1 MDEKWW
7 VTNPRA
13 RRRSKNANMAKNQ
26 GNRAEMARTSAAAQA
41 TVASAI
47 PCEPMPPPPDLPPEQ
62 QKDWQDLVGNL
73 PSNWFST
80 HDKPLLVELVRHQ
93 AIARQLSAEIAKMRR
108 WSLNDLSARTAKRR
122 AIFVRLLRSA
132 VLESE
137 TIARLCTRLRLTPQ
151 SQQRSRDAGIARSR
165 SASGPRPCDG

>member
-1 MDEKWW
+1 M
-7 VTNPRA
+7 
-13 RRRSKNANMAKNQ
+13 S
-26 GNRAEMARTSAAAQA
+26 RTSAAAQ
-41 TVASAI
+41 VVCAI
-47 PCEPMPPPPDLPPEQ
+47 PAAPLPAPDYLTPEQ

-93 AIARQLSAEIAKMRR
+93 ASARQLSAEIAKIRR
-108 WSLNDLSARTAKRR
+108 WSLTDLSARTAKRR

-151 SQQRSRDAGIARSR
+151 SQQRTRDAGIARQR
-165 SASGPRPCDG
+165 APSGPRPWDG

>member
-1 MDEKWW
+1 
-7 VTNPRA
+7 
-13 RRRSKNANMAKNQ
+13 
-26 GNRAEMARTSAAAQA
+26 
-41 TVASAI
+41 
-47 PCEPMPPPPDLPPEQ
+47 
-62 QKDWQDLVGNL
+62 
-73 PSNWFST
+73 
-80 HDKPLLVELVRHQ
+80 LLVELVRHQ
-93 AIARQLSAEIAKMRR
+93 AIARQLSAEIVKMRR

-165 SASGPRPCDG
+165 SASGPRPWDG

>member
-1 MDEKWW
+1 
-7 VTNPRA
+7 
-13 RRRSKNANMAKNQ
+13 
-26 GNRAEMARTSAAAQA
+26 
-41 TVASAI
+41 
-47 PCEPMPPPPDLPPEQ
+47 LPPEQ

-73 PSNWFST
+73 PSNWFSA

-93 AIARQLSAEIAKMRR
+93 AIASQLSAEIAKMRR

-165 SASGPRPCDG
+165 SASGPRPWDG